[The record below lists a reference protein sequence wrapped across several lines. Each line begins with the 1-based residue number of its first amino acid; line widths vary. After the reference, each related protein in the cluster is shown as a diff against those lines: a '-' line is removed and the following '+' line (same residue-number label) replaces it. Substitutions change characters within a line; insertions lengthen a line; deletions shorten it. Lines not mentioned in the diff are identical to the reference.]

1 MTEHTVF
8 SKKHAETMA
17 QDKRAILEEL
27 NLPPEIIKFLRNNS
41 RIIQIVLAV
50 AVIAIIGW
58 EGYGKYT
65 TTQRNRS
72 ADMLYEAMKVD
83 GDQRITQLKALSA
96 KYGASGSG
104 LWGTIEQGHV
114 AFKESKFQEAA
125 SFYESALSS
134 IPAENPLF
142 PLAQYNL
149 AQAYE
154 NLQDQA
160 KAKAAYQKLAETKG
174 FAGESMLGLARIA
187 EIEGKLDE
195 ARTQYQAYIDL
206 PETKAGPTKEWAQ
219 DKVHTLTAKKA
230 Q

>member
-17 QDKRAILEEL
+17 QDQRAILEEL
-27 NLPPEIIKFLRNNS
+27 NLPPEVIKFLRGNAQ
-41 RIIQIVLAV
+41 IIQIVLIV
-50 AVIAIIGW
+50 AVLAILGW

-65 TTQRNRS
+65 STQQNRS
-72 ADMLYEAMKVD
+72 ANMLYEAMKVD
-83 GDQRITQLKALSA
+83 GDQRVTQLKALSA

-104 LWGTIEQGHV
+104 LWGTIELGHV
-114 AFKESKFQEAA
+114 AFKEGKFDEAA
-125 SFYESALSS
+125 SLYESTLGSVSADS
-134 IPAENPLF
+134 PLF
-142 PLAQYNL
+142 PLVQYNL

-160 KAKAAYQKLAETKG
+160 KAKAAYQKLAEIKG
-174 FAGESMLGLARIA
+174 FSGEAMLGLARIA
-187 EIEGKLDE
+187 EIEGKPDE
-195 ARTQYQAYIDL
+195 ARTQYQAYVDL

-219 DKVHTLTAKKA
+219 DKIHTLTPKKE